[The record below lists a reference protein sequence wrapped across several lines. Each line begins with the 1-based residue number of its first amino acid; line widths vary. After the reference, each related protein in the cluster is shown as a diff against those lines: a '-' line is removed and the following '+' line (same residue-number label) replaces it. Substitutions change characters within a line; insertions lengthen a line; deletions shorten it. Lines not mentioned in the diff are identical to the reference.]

1 MKHFFFPL
9 LGFILLMI
17 ASCESDHP
25 VTTSTI
31 TSNSQTMQA
40 VISMAD
46 SNYVII
52 QNSEHPA
59 EISDEELTE
68 IDTLL
73 NTCINHYNAEKEQQF
88 KEWVK
93 THPKEKTNANPDLID
108 LPHYMLQ
115 YLPSMNNKGE
125 KEIHIEGLCD
135 SFDKNWKTLNPD
147 MILDGDK
154 CFFSLTINL
163 HSKTYSDFGIHSEV

>member
-1 MKHFFFPL
+1 MKHFFLPF

-17 ASCESDHP
+17 ASCEPDHP
-25 VTTSTI
+25 MI
-31 TSNSQTMQA
+31 TSANTSNAQTMQA
-40 VISMAD
+40 VISTAD

-59 EISDEELTE
+59 ELSNEELKE

-73 NTCINHYNAEKEQQF
+73 NTCINHYNVESEQQYR
-88 KEWVK
+88 KWVK
-93 THPKEKTNANPDLID
+93 THPKEKTSSNPDLID

-135 SFDKNWKTLNPD
+135 SFGEDWKTLDPA
-147 MILDGDK
+147 MIMDGGK

-163 HSKTYSDFGIHSEV
+163 HSKTYSDFGIHSVA